1 MLSANGTAG
10 WYFYV
15 FIRTTI
21 RSVLHRYFR
30 VRIIGRENL
39 DTPGPVIIAPS
50 HRSNLD
56 APMLGAVPDWRV
68 RSLSKES
75 LFNNPV
81 FAWIIMSL
89 GSFPVKRGAAD
100 REAMR
105 TAAELLTAGESLLVF
120 PEGTRQS
127 GNQIA
132 EVFDGTAY
140 LAAKGRASIVPVA
153 IAGTE
158 DAMPPGAKFPRRTTV
173 TIVIGEPISAPV
185 SEGRV
190 KRSELAALTLR
201 LKAALQEAFD
211 TAVDDAS
218 SR

>member
-1 MLSANGTAG
+1 
-10 WYFYV
+10 
-15 FIRTTI
+15 
-21 RSVLHRYFR
+21 
-30 VRIIGRENL
+30 
-39 DTPGPVIIAPS
+39 
-50 HRSNLD
+50 
-56 APMLGAVPDWRV
+56 
-68 RSLSKES
+68 
-75 LFNNPV
+75 
-81 FAWIIMSL
+81 MSL